1 MTFEFETQL
10 DREGNKSLFLIF
22 IFFRHNVTF
31 KTVVGESNSVQPEMV
46 ASWFET
52 TLPTL
57 LSNYKLEDIFNTDKF
72 GLFYQCLPNKTLHLK
87 SEKCSGG
94 KNSKIRI
101 TGLAAANSVGDK
113 LPMFVIGKS
122 KAPRCFK
129 NVTSLPCRYRSQKK
143 SWMDSTLFEEWVREL
158 DVKFQKENRKI
169 ALIIDNCP
177 AHPTIADLSNVK
189 LIFLPPNTTSVSQP
203 MDQGVIKCLKAFY
216 RRRLVNLMIKRLE
229 QGQDLPKIS
238 ILRGLQLLVASWNDV
253 TKTTIVNCFGKA
265 KISAKD
271 QVNAAEDSD
280 DPFKELEND
289 LTELRKIDPTL
300 VPQDLTAQ
308 EIVDVDINV
317 ITTDNPETD
326 EEILESVR
334 SDKDEETNGDDSLEI
349 MEVFDEPIDK
359 PTQTEIGNALETL
372 QNLCLFN
379 KSGDDMRLLL
389 QRFESLVLKDELAV
403 RKQSSIFN
411 FFEKK

>member
-1 MTFEFETQL
+1 
-10 DREGNKSLFLIF
+10 
-22 IFFRHNVTF
+22 
-31 KTVVGESNSVQPEMV
+31 
-46 ASWFET
+46 
-52 TLPTL
+52 
-57 LSNYKLEDIFNTDKF
+57 
-72 GLFYQCLPNKTLHLK
+72 
-87 SEKCSGG
+87 
-94 KNSKIRI
+94 
-101 TGLAAANSVGDK
+101 
-113 LPMFVIGKS
+113 
-122 KAPRCFK
+122 
-129 NVTSLPCRYRSQKK
+129 
-143 SWMDSTLFEEWVREL
+143 MDSTLFEEWIREL

-169 ALIIDNCP
+169 ALIIDNCL
-177 AHPTIADLSNVK
+177 AHPTIGDLSNVK
-189 LIFLPPNTTSVSQP
+189 LIFLPRNTTSVSKP
-203 MDQGVIKCLKAFY
+203 MDQGIIKCLRAFY

-229 QGQDLPKIS
+229 QGQDLPKIL
-238 ILRGLQLLVASWNDV
+238 ILRALQLLVASWNDV

-265 KISAKD
+265 KIFAKD
-271 QVNAAEDSD
+271 QVNAAEDSE

-334 SDKDEETNGDDSLEI
+334 SDKDEKTNGDDSLEI

-372 QNLCLFN
+372 QSLCLFN

>member
-1 MTFEFETQL
+1 MTFEFETQI
-10 DREGNKSLFLIF
+10 DRQGNKSLFLVF
-22 IFFRHNVTF
+22 VFFRHNVTF
-31 KTVVGESNSVQPEMV
+31 RTVVGENNSVQPEMV

-57 LSNYKLEDIFNTDKF
+57 LSNYKLEHIFNADEF

-87 SEKCSGG
+87 SEKCSGS

-101 TGLAAANSVGDK
+101 TALGAANSVGDK

-158 DVKFQKENRKI
+158 NVKFQNENRKI
-169 ALIIDNCP
+169 AFIINNCP

-189 LIFLPPNTTSVSQP
+189 LIFLPSNTASVSQP

-216 RRRLVNLMIKRLE
+216 RRRLINLMIKPLE

-238 ILRGLQLLVASWNDV
+238 IVRALQLLVASWNDV

-265 KISAKD
+265 NISAKD

-280 DPFKELEND
+280 DPFKELENY

-308 EIVDVDINV
+308 EIDDVDINV
-317 ITTDNPETD
+317 IITDNPETD
-326 EEILESVR
+326 EEILESAR

-349 MEVFDEPIDK
+349 MEAFDEPIDK
-359 PTQTEIGNALETL
+359 PIQM
-372 QNLCLFN
+372 
-379 KSGDDMRLLL
+379 KSGMHWKLYKIY
-389 QRFESLVLKDELAV
+389 VL
-403 RKQSSIFN
+403 SIKVGMICVSFCSALN
-411 FFEKK
+411 LWF

>member
-22 IFFRHNVTF
+22 VFFRHNVTF
-31 KTVVGESNSVQPEMV
+31 KTVVGESNSVQPD
-46 ASWFET
+46 
-52 TLPTL
+52 
-57 LSNYKLEDIFNTDKF
+57 KLEDILNADEF
-72 GLFYQCLPNKTLHLK
+72 GLFYQCLPNKRLHLK

-129 NVTSLPCRYRSQKK
+129 NVASLPCRYRSQTK
-143 SWMDSTLFEEWVREL
+143 SWMDSTLSEEWVREL
-158 DVKFQKENRKI
+158 DLKFQKENRKI

-203 MDQGVIKCLKAFY
+203 MDQRVIKCLKAFY

-238 ILRGLQLLVASWNDV
+238 ILRALQLLVASWNDV

-289 LTELRKIDPTL
+289 LTELRKINPTL

-308 EIVDVDINV
+308 EMRSISQLTIQKLTKRFWNQCGQIKMKKAMGTIV
-317 ITTDNPETD
+317 
-326 EEILESVR
+326 LR
-334 SDKDEETNGDDSLEI
+334 
-349 MEVFDEPIDK
+349 
-359 PTQTEIGNALETL
+359 
-372 QNLCLFN
+372 
-379 KSGDDMRLLL
+379 
-389 QRFESLVLKDELAV
+389 
-403 RKQSSIFN
+403 
-411 FFEKK
+411 

>member
-1 MTFEFETQL
+1 
-10 DREGNKSLFLIF
+10 
-22 IFFRHNVTF
+22 
-31 KTVVGESNSVQPEMV
+31 MV

-57 LSNYKLEDIFNTDKF
+57 LSNYKLEDIFNADEF
-72 GLFYQCLPNKTLHLK
+72 GLFYRCLSNKTLHLK

-101 TGLAAANSVGDK
+101 IGLAAANSVGGK
-113 LPMFVIGKS
+113 LPIGKS
-122 KAPRCFK
+122 KAPTCFK
-129 NVTSLPCRYRSQKK
+129 DVTSLPCRYRSQKK

-158 DVKFQKENRKI
+158 DGKFQKENRKI

-238 ILRGLQLLVASWNDV
+238 ILRALQLLVASWNDV

-271 QVNAAEDSD
+271 QVNAAEISD
-280 DPFKELEND
+280 DSFQELEND

-317 ITTDNPETD
+317 ITTDNPETG

-334 SDKDEETNGDDSLEI
+334 SDKDEETNGDDSLGI
-349 MEVFDEPIDK
+349 MEIFDGPIDK

>member
-1 MTFEFETQL
+1 
-10 DREGNKSLFLIF
+10 
-22 IFFRHNVTF
+22 
-31 KTVVGESNSVQPEMV
+31 MV

-57 LSNYKLEDIFNTDKF
+57 LSNYKLEDIFNADEF
-72 GLFYQCLPNKTLHLK
+72 DLFYQCLLNKTLPLK

-101 TGLAAANSVGDK
+101 TCLAAANPVGDK
-113 LPMFVIGKS
+113 LPMFVTGKS
-122 KAPRCFK
+122 KAPSCFK
-129 NVTSLPCRYRSQKK
+129 NVISLPCRYRSQKK
-143 SWMDSTLFEEWVREL
+143 SWMDSILFEEWIREL

-216 RRRLVNLMIKRLE
+216 RRRLINLMIKRLE

-238 ILRGLQLLVASWNDV
+238 ILRALQLLVASWNDV
-253 TKTTIVNCFGKA
+253 TKTTIVNCFGKP

-280 DPFKELEND
+280 EPFKELEND

-308 EIVDVDINV
+308 EIVYVDINV
-317 ITTDNPETD
+317 ITTDNPEVD
-326 EEILESVR
+326 KEILESVR

-349 MEVFDEPIDK
+349 MKVFDEPINK

-379 KSGDDMRLLL
+379 KSGHDMRLLL

-403 RKQSSIFN
+403 KKQSSIFN

>member
-1 MTFEFETQL
+1 M
-10 DREGNKSLFLIF
+10 
-22 IFFRHNVTF
+22 
-31 KTVVGESNSVQPEMV
+31 
-46 ASWFET
+46 
-52 TLPTL
+52 
-57 LSNYKLEDIFNTDKF
+57 
-72 GLFYQCLPNKTLHLK
+72 
-87 SEKCSGG
+87 
-94 KNSKIRI
+94 
-101 TGLAAANSVGDK
+101 
-113 LPMFVIGKS
+113 
-122 KAPRCFK
+122 
-129 NVTSLPCRYRSQKK
+129 
-143 SWMDSTLFEEWVREL
+143 
-158 DVKFQKENRKI
+158 
-169 ALIIDNCP
+169 
-177 AHPTIADLSNVK
+177 
-189 LIFLPPNTTSVSQP
+189 IFLPPNATSVSQP
-203 MDQGVIKCLKAFY
+203 MDQGVIKCVKVFY

-229 QGQDLPKIS
+229 QGQDLPTIS
-238 ILRGLQLLVASWNDV
+238 ILRALQLLAASWNDV

-271 QVNAAEDSD
+271 QVNVAEDND
-280 DPFKELEND
+280 DTFKELEND

-300 VPQDLTAQ
+300 FPQDLTAE

-317 ITTDNPETD
+317 ITNDNPETD

-349 MEVFDEPIDK
+349 MEAFDEPIDK
-359 PTQTEIGNALETL
+359 PTQTEIWNALETL